1 MTEFLVVFD
10 VDSTLIE
17 DEVIELLAEVAGKRA
32 EVAAVTERAMAGELD
47 FAESLIAR
55 VATLQ
60 GLPESVFADVQQ
72 RIQITLGAKETIR
85 AIQAAGGKVG
95 AVSGGFNQLLTP
107 LAAELNLDYARANQL
122 EVVDGVLTGK
132 VLGAIID
139 RSAKAAALREWSKDS
154 GLTRTVAVGDGANDL
169 EMMAI
174 AELGVAFNAKPVVR
188 EKADVILE
196 GKDLRGL
203 LEIIGL

>member
-169 EMMAI
+169 EMMAN

>member
-107 LAAELNLDYARANQL
+107 LAAELYLDYARANQL

>member
-169 EMMAI
+169 EMMAL